1 MLCVDT
7 HVGAGPCA
15 SAEFPSVSA
24 RGCSDVHRALVGS
37 RLLCQAQCLVSREC
51 PSGDCARVGMAVCV
65 SRGDTGPGD
74 GAWPLSLGLAEVRIT
89 DFAVLLYAY
98 S

>member
-65 SRGDTGPGD
+65 SREGY
-74 GAWPLSLGLAEVRIT
+74 GAWRRGLAPLSRAG
-89 DFAVLLYAY
+89 
-98 S
+98 